1 MLALIACRTTSSSS
15 IPSASDSASTAS
27 NSSILTEMDGEMS
40 FLAWQRSDIFL
51 GFVALRDRD
60 EFLDNGYLSVRDP
73 AGGANLVD
81 EKTVTRSQA
90 GPFTFTLTETQFSV
104 LEEPTTLE
112 PKTTPESP

>member
-1 MLALIACRTTSSSS
+1 
-15 IPSASDSASTAS
+15 
-27 NSSILTEMDGEMS
+27 MDGEMS

-60 EFLDNGYLSVRDP
+60 EFLFDVISTVCRSKCLCHTSESVLLVLCRDNGYLSVRDP

-90 GPFTFTLTETQFSV
+90 GPFTFTLAETQFSV